1 MSEKDLFVEML
12 PNYLPEERKRG
23 DVIEGVISRKEIEFG
38 YLDLN
43 SKKEGRI
50 LIREIED
57 FNVGDKIE
65 VKILREDENNIVVSK
80 FLLDKAKEFVSYN
93 VNDIVTGEISKKIK
107 GGYVVKIGKNE
118 AFLPFSLARFEKD
131 KDYTGQK
138 FKFLI
143 KEKSKNKIMVS
154 RSDLIKIEEEKYFEN
169 INVGDVVTGKIK
181 EVLDFGLVTDLGATN
196 GFVHISEISWNP
208 VDDLVE
214 KFGINDE
221 ISAKVIEKDTEKNK
235 LKLSIKQ
242 LSQNPWEIFE
252 EKHKIGDTVKV
263 RVTEILDFGI
273 VGNILG
279 SDISGFVHFSELAW
293 NKGAKELK
301 NYKVGDEFDAKIIEI
316 ESAKRN
322 VKLSVKQLVENPWE
336 KVKENYKVGDV
347 LERPIS
353 EIFDFGLLIE
363 VEKDVDG
370 LLHISDLA
378 YKKVSNLASKYKV
391 GDIIKSKIIGFN
403 DEKNRISLSVK
414 AIFDEKW
421 ENLENNYDLTQALK
435 GKVVNV
441 QDYGIFV
448 EIEEGIE
455 AFIHKNEFSWNKRE
469 KKSYKVGDEVEFKI
483 IVMDKIEKKLAGSIK
498 QLTKSPWTEV
508 TEQYKVGNIV
518 NNQIEEV
525 TENFVLVKL
534 TDRFNGI
541 IPKRELSE
549 HFLKNI
555 SESFNV
561 GDKVTAIITDIN
573 DKKKSIALSIR
584 RVHQM
589 EEKKE
594 MEELLKI
601 YGV

>member
-1 MSEKDLFVEML
+1 MSEKNLFEEML
-12 PNYLPEERKRG
+12 PDYLPEERKKG
-23 DVIEGVISRKEIEFG
+23 DIIEGVISRKEIEFG

-50 LIREIED
+50 LVREIED
-57 FNVGDKIE
+57 FNIGDKIE
-65 VKILREDENNIVVSK
+65 VKFIREDENSIIVSK
-80 FLLDKAKEFVSYN
+80 FLLDKAKEFASYN

-107 GGYVVKIGKNE
+107 GGYIVKIGKNE
-118 AFLPFSLARFEKD
+118 AFLPFSLARLEKD

-143 KEKSKNKIMVS
+143 KEKDKNKIMVS
-154 RSDLIKIEEEKYFEN
+154 RSDLIKIEEEKYFEK

-181 EVLDFGLVTDLGATN
+181 EVLDFGLVVDLGAVN

-221 ISAKVIEKDTEKNK
+221 ISAKIIEKDTEKNK

-263 RVTEILDFGI
+263 RATEILDFGI

-279 SDISGFVHFSELAW
+279 NDISGFVHFSELAW

-301 NYKVGDEFDAKIIEI
+301 NYKIGDEFDAKIIEI
-316 ESAKRN
+316 ESTKRN
-322 VKLSVKQLVENPWE
+322 VKLSVKQLSENPWE
-336 KVKENYKVGDV
+336 KVKEKYKIGDV
-347 LERPIS
+347 LEKPIA
-353 EIFDFGLLIE
+353 EIFDFGLLIA

-378 YKKVSNLASKYKV
+378 YKKVSNLASKYKI
-391 GDIIKSKIIGFN
+391 GDVIKSKIIEFN
-403 DEKNRISLSVK
+403 DEKNRISLSMK

-421 ENLENNYDLTQALK
+421 ENIENNYDLSGALK

-455 AFIHKNEFSWNKRE
+455 VFIHKNEFFWDKRE

-483 IVMDKIEKKLAGSIK
+483 IVMDKIDKKLAGSIK
-498 QLTKSPWTEV
+498 QLLKSPWVEV
-508 TEQYKVGNIV
+508 TEKYKKGNIV
-518 NNQIEEV
+518 NTQIEEIS
-525 TENFVLVKL
+525 ENFVLVKL

-541 IPKRELSE
+541 VPKRELSE

-555 SESFNV
+555 SENFSV
-561 GDKVTAIITDIN
+561 GDKVTAVITDIN
-573 DKKKSIALSIR
+573 DKRKSIALSIKK
-584 RVHQM
+584 VEEM

-594 MEELLKI
+594 MEELMKI

>member
-1 MSEKDLFVEML
+1 M
-12 PNYLPEERKRG
+12 
-23 DVIEGVISRKEIEFG
+23 
-38 YLDLN
+38 
-43 SKKEGRI
+43 
-50 LIREIED
+50 
-57 FNVGDKIE
+57 
-65 VKILREDENNIVVSK
+65 
-80 FLLDKAKEFVSYN
+80 DKAKEFVSYN

-154 RSDLIKIEEEKYFEN
+154 RSDLIKIEEEKYFEK

-263 RVTEILDFGI
+263 RATEILDFGI

-301 NYKVGDEFDAKIIEI
+301 NYKVGDEFEAKIIEI

-370 LLHISDLA
+370 LLHITDLA

-421 ENLENNYDLTQALK
+421 EDLENNYDLTQALK

-498 QLTKSPWTEV
+498 QLTKSPWAEV

-518 NNQIEEV
+518 NTQIEEV

>member
-1 MSEKDLFVEML
+1 MSEKDLFEEML
-12 PNYLPEERKRG
+12 PDYLPKERKSG
-23 DVIEGVISRKEIEFG
+23 DVVEGVISRKEIQFG

-43 SKKEGRI
+43 LKKEGRI
-50 LIREIED
+50 LIREIEN

-65 VKILREDENNIVVSK
+65 VKILREDENNIIVSK

-93 VNDIVTGEISKKIK
+93 VNDIVTGEISKKVK
-107 GGYVVKIGKNE
+107 GGYIVKIGKNE

-143 KEKSKNKIMVS
+143 KEKTKNKIIVS
-154 RSDLIKIEEEKYFEN
+154 RSDLIKIEEEKYFEK
-169 INVGDVVTGKIK
+169 INVGDIVTGKIK
-181 EVLDFGLVTDLGATN
+181 EVLDFGLVVNLGATN

-221 ISAKVIEKDTEKNK
+221 ISAKIIEKDTEKNK

-242 LSQNPWEIFE
+242 LSQNPWELFE
-252 EKHKIGDTVKV
+252 EKHKIGDIVKV
-263 RVTEILDFGI
+263 KVIEILDFGI
-273 VGNILG
+273 VGNIVG
-279 SDISGFVHFSELAW
+279 SEVSGFIHISELAW
-293 NKGAKELK
+293 NNGAKELK
-301 NYKVGDEFDAKIIEI
+301 NYKIGDEFDAKIIEI
-316 ESAKRN
+316 ESTKRN
-322 VKLSVKQLVENPWE
+322 VKLSVKQLFENPWE
-336 KVKENYKVGDV
+336 KVKEKYKIGDV
-347 LERPIS
+347 LERPIA
-353 EIFDFGLLIE
+353 EIFDFGLLIA

-391 GDIIKSKIIGFN
+391 GDVIKSKIIEFN
-403 DEKNRISLSVK
+403 DEKNRISLSIK

-421 ENLENNYDLTQALK
+421 ENIENNYDLSGALK

-455 AFIHKNEFSWNKRE
+455 VFIHKNEFSWDKRE

-483 IVMDKIEKKLAGSIK
+483 IVMDKIDKKLAGSIK
-498 QLTKSPWTEV
+498 QLLKSPWVEV
-508 TEQYKVGNIV
+508 TEKYKKGNIV
-518 NNQIEEV
+518 NTQIEEIS
-525 TENFVLVKL
+525 ENFVLVKL

-541 IPKRELSE
+541 VPKRELSE

-555 SESFNV
+555 SENFSV

-573 DKKKSIALSIR
+573 DKRKSIVLSIKK
-584 RVHQM
+584 VEEM

-594 MEELLKI
+594 MEELMKI

>member
-1 MSEKDLFVEML
+1 MISDFDKMYNWILEFTNFLSYEVRPLEKYDRFLKNFHLNFNANEKRMIIKFMNEDGIFNHTYNLTDFEKKLLKYNLNNLSEIENMS
-12 PNYLPEERKRG
+12 NYLPDEAK
-23 DVIEGVISRKEIEFG
+23 
-38 YLDLN
+38 DL
-43 SKKEGRI
+43 I
-50 LIREIED
+50 
-57 FNVGDKIE
+57 
-65 VKILREDENNIVVSK
+65 
-80 FLLDKAKEFVSYN
+80 
-93 VNDIVTGEISKKIK
+93 EISKKIK
-107 GGYVVKIGKNE
+107 GGYTVKIGKNE

-301 NYKVGDEFDAKIIEI
+301 NYKVGDEFEAKIIEI
-316 ESAKRN
+316 ESTKRN

-370 LLHISDLA
+370 LLHITDLA

-518 NNQIEEV
+518 NTQIEEV

>member
-80 FLLDKAKEFVSYN
+80 FLLDKAKEFASYN

-154 RSDLIKIEEEKYFEN
+154 RSDLIKIEEEKYFEK

-263 RVTEILDFGI
+263 RATEILDFGI

-370 LLHISDLA
+370 LLHITDLA

-391 GDIIKSKIIGFN
+391 SDIIKSKIIGFN

-421 ENLENNYDLTQALK
+421 ENLENNYDLTQTLK

-518 NNQIEEV
+518 NTQIEEV

>member
-1 MSEKDLFVEML
+1 MSEKDLFEEML
-12 PNYLPEERKRG
+12 PDYLPKERKSG
-23 DVIEGVISRKEIEFG
+23 DVVEGVISRKEIQFG

-43 SKKEGRI
+43 LKKEGRI
-50 LIREIED
+50 LIREIEN

-65 VKILREDENNIVVSK
+65 VKILREDENNIIVSK

-93 VNDIVTGEISKKIK
+93 VNDIVTGEISKKVK
-107 GGYVVKIGKNE
+107 GGYIVKIGKNE

-143 KEKSKNKIMVS
+143 KEKTKNKIIVS
-154 RSDLIKIEEEKYFEN
+154 RSDLIKIEEEKYFEK
-169 INVGDVVTGKIK
+169 INVGDIVTGKIK
-181 EVLDFGLVTDLGATN
+181 EVLDFGLVVNLGATN

-221 ISAKVIEKDTEKNK
+221 ISAKIIEKDTEKNK

-242 LSQNPWEIFE
+242 LSQNPWELFE
-252 EKHKIGDTVKV
+252 EKHKIGDIVKV
-263 RVTEILDFGI
+263 KVIEILDFGI
-273 VGNILG
+273 VGNIVG
-279 SDISGFVHFSELAW
+279 SEVSGFIHISELAW
-293 NKGAKELK
+293 NNGAKELK
-301 NYKVGDEFDAKIIEI
+301 NYKIGDEFDAKIIEI
-316 ESAKRN
+316 ESTKRN
-322 VKLSVKQLVENPWE
+322 VKLSVKQLFENPWE
-336 KVKENYKVGDV
+336 KVKEKYKIGDV
-347 LERPIS
+347 LERPIT
-353 EIFDFGLLIE
+353 EIFDFGLLIA

-391 GDIIKSKIIGFN
+391 GDVIKSKIIEFN
-403 DEKNRISLSVK
+403 DEKNRISLSIK

-421 ENLENNYDLTQALK
+421 ENIENNYDLSGALK

-455 AFIHKNEFSWNKRE
+455 VFIHKNEFSWDKRE

-483 IVMDKIEKKLAGSIK
+483 IVMDKIDKKLAGSIK
-498 QLTKSPWTEV
+498 QLLKSPWVEV
-508 TEQYKVGNIV
+508 TEKYKKGNIV
-518 NNQIEEV
+518 NTQIEEIS
-525 TENFVLVKL
+525 ENFVLVKL

-541 IPKRELSE
+541 VPKRELSE

-555 SESFNV
+555 SENFSV

-573 DKKKSIALSIR
+573 DKRKSIVLSIKK
-584 RVHQM
+584 VEEM

-594 MEELLKI
+594 MEELMKI

>member
-50 LIREIED
+50 LVREIED

-80 FLLDKAKEFVSYN
+80 FLLDKAKEFASYN

-263 RVTEILDFGI
+263 RATEILDFGI

-301 NYKVGDEFDAKIIEI
+301 NYKVGDEFEAKIIEI

-363 VEKDVDG
+363 IEKDVDG
-370 LLHISDLA
+370 LLHITDLA

-518 NNQIEEV
+518 NTQIEEV

>member
-50 LIREIED
+50 LVREIED

-80 FLLDKAKEFVSYN
+80 FLLDKAKEFASYN

-181 EVLDFGLVTDLGATN
+181 EVLDFGLVVDLGAIN

-208 VDDLVE
+208 VDDLVQ

-370 LLHISDLA
+370 LLHITDLA

-421 ENLENNYDLTQALK
+421 ENLENNYDLTQVLK

-518 NNQIEEV
+518 NTQIEEV